1 LKSPNQRKKEK
12 KECLS
17 LNVNEIDSIDDSGEL
32 NEIKIDEI
40 NDSEEIKI
48 EEIGTPV
55 LDEK

>member
-1 LKSPNQRKKEK
+1 MKKTYFNRKKFEK
-12 KECLS
+12 EMKK
-17 LNVNEIDSIDDSGEL
+17 D
-32 NEIKIDEI
+32 IKKHPPKSEPARDEVFDEI